1 MASRGKLIRLA
12 QGLINPCQVV
22 VRTCGDGYPAVITS
36 LHLERAE
43 EALASTV
50 RGFFLCRYDPLG
62 RVFLGWQLHHYGDC
76 HAKPNQS
83 QCS

>member
-1 MASRGKLIRLA
+1 MVTLPSSRLSIF
-12 QGLINPCQVV
+12 
-22 VRTCGDGYPAVITS
+22 
-36 LHLERAE
+36 ERAE